1 MNYIRS
7 FKGADMPDKSRS
19 TGVWFQTDSSGTM
32 IGIGDGVLFFKSPE
46 EASIVLEELL
56 RKIQLATPSNV
67 VTNVKETQRFANR
80 LISYLEDRY
89 KPYFDGKEMFVRMKK
104 EEVKGNNTIY
114 IECDSDDMAANEE
127 TSKLGTITL
136 KNDCFKVAL
145 PDFIKIGI
153 TESAS
158 SNI

>member
-1 MNYIRS
+1 
-7 FKGADMPDKSRS
+7 MPGKSRS

-46 EASIVLEELL
+46 EASSVLEELL
-56 RKIQLATPSNV
+56 RKIQLSTPSNV
-67 VTNVKETQRFANR
+67 VTNVKETQRLANR
-80 LISYLEDRY
+80 LISELEDRFN
-89 KPYFDGKEMFVRMKK
+89 PYFDGKEMFVRMKK

-114 IECDSDDMAANEE
+114 RECDSDDRATNGE

-136 KNDCFKVAL
+136 KNDSYKGDL
-145 PDFIKIGI
+145 PDFLKIGI
-153 TESAS
+153 SESTP